1 VGWQAFLDQYWQAPL
16 FRHPEEYD
24 VDSLRLQLYIRSDST
39 PVLLSIGPPIKVD
52 KEREIERFLQQYR
65 WIPAKQRGILHLPL
79 RQ

>member
-1 VGWQAFLDQYWQAPL
+1 VGWQAFLDQYRQVPL

-39 PVLLSIGPPIKVD
+39 PVLLSIDPPVKAD
-52 KEREIERFLQQYR
+52 REREIERFLQQYR
-65 WIPAKQRGILHLPL
+65 WIPAEQRGILHLPL